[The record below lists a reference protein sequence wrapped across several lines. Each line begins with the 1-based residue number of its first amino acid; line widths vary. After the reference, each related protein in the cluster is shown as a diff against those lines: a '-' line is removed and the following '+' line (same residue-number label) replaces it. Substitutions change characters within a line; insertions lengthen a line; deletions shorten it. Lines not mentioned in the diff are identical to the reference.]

1 MNIKLILASAAALLA
16 GCASSP
22 QGHATEGLA
31 RIEHIVVIYA
41 ENRSF
46 DHLYGFF
53 PGADGI
59 ASATPEQKA
68 QLDHD
73 GNPLPHL
80 PPVYDG
86 GKPSPEFPQGLPN
99 GPFRIDAPPVNR
111 RMDEVLPSPI
121 HAYYHSREQINAGK
135 NNMFVAMSTAGAWVM
150 GYFDGSK
157 MKLWKWAQEYT
168 LADHFFMA
176 AFGGSYLNHQ
186 WLVCACTPMDTGAP
200 ASVKPQLDE
209 KGNLKKKRI
218 SPASVMQGPV
228 EVFDGRVTP
237 DGYTVNTSQPP
248 YQPSGIPPAAGASLD
263 LADTARH
270 PVPPLKEKTIGD
282 TLSAK
287 SVSWVWY
294 AGGWNEALADG
305 RQDPKAKR
313 NVIYNRDTGSPI
325 FQPHHQ
331 PFNYYAR
338 FAPGT
343 ADRARHLKDVT
354 TFLADIEKGT
364 LPQVAFYKPTG
375 RLNQHPSYTD
385 LASGD
390 EHLADVLERLRKSP
404 QWAKIAVIITYDEN
418 GGYWDH
424 VPPPS
429 GPGWGDRWGP
439 GTRVP
444 TIIVSPFA
452 KRGYVDKTPYDTT
465 SVIKLITRR
474 FGLEPLPGVRA
485 NMGDLTNAFDLRPR

>member
-46 DHLYGFF
+46 DHLYGLF

-99 GPFRIDAPPVNR
+99 GPFRIDAPPVHR

-157 MKLWKWAQEYT
+157 MKLWKWAREYT

-186 WLVCACTPMDTGAP
+186 WLICACTPRDPDAP
-200 ASVKPQLDE
+200 ASVRPQLDDR
-209 KGNLKKKRI
+209 GLLVKRKE
-218 SPASVMQGPV
+218 SPASVLNGPV
-228 EVFDGRVTP
+228 QVFDGRISP

-248 YQPSGIPPAAGASLD
+248 YQPSGIAPASSNELDFANGAM
-263 LADTARH
+263 H
-270 PVPPLKEKTIGD
+270 PV
-282 TLSAK
+282 
-287 SVSWVWY
+287 
-294 AGGWNEALADG
+294 
-305 RQDPKAKR
+305 
-313 NVIYNRDTGSPI
+313 
-325 FQPHHQ
+325 
-331 PFNYYAR
+331 
-338 FAPGT
+338 
-343 ADRARHLKDVT
+343 
-354 TFLADIEKGT
+354 
-364 LPQVAFYKPTG
+364 
-375 RLNQHPSYTD
+375 
-385 LASGD
+385 
-390 EHLADVLERLRKSP
+390 
-404 QWAKIAVIITYDEN
+404 
-418 GGYWDH
+418 
-424 VPPPS
+424 
-429 GPGWGDRWGP
+429 
-439 GTRVP
+439 
-444 TIIVSPFA
+444 
-452 KRGYVDKTPYDTT
+452 
-465 SVIKLITRR
+465 
-474 FGLEPLPGVRA
+474 
-485 NMGDLTNAFDLRPR
+485 